1 MRSRVMNLAG
11 PGRCAVILGFCSVLL
26 ACVTEGPESH
36 QQFSGAS
43 NSGVTFREVMGDFC
57 PPAQAMKGNC

>member
-1 MRSRVMNLAG
+1 MRSLLFNMTGHCRRLALVVACG
-11 PGRCAVILGFCSVLL
+11 VLL
-26 ACVTEGPESH
+26 ACTTDGTQGSS
-36 QQFSGAS
+36 SGAS

>member
-1 MRSRVMNLAG
+1 MRSLFFIMTSHCKRLALVVACG
-11 PGRCAVILGFCSVLL
+11 VLL
-26 ACVTEGPESH
+26 ACTTDGSGGNS
-36 QQFSGAS
+36 SGAS